1 MERRIVRA
9 AVISTDEGFLGDLR
23 RLLAGSEHGVELA
36 VEIAAHFDR
45 ITEEHL
51 KELRAVNPE
60 LIFIDLEGD
69 PETGIRLA
77 QFLAEANPLRRF
89 VAVGPTLSPELL
101 LEAMRA
107 GISEYVPKPATR
119 EALSGALE
127 RVERKL
133 GATPREGQ
141 ARPPGRL
148 LAFFSA
154 KGGSGS
160 TTLATNVAIHLH
172 RLTGRRTLLV
182 DLDLELG
189 EVALFLGVQPRFNF
203 VDMIRNFH
211 RMDAELLASFIER
224 HDTGV
229 HLLSAPY
236 QPEKAEVVT
245 ADQIRKILSFLK
257 QHYDYVI
264 VDTPKSFSPA
274 TQATLEQAETVFLTT
289 NVDLPSLRN
298 IKRCLPLLERVLG
311 RTDQRL
317 CLVVNRYHPRD
328 VISLQDVERT
338 LGMKVYW
345 TLANDYEAVIRS
357 INTGK
362 PVVLD
367 GSSAYTADVKA
378 LAAEIAG
385 LSTGQ
390 RRARRGLARLFAP
403 LARLWGGSRRR
414 RAEAAR
420 P

>member
-23 RLLAGSEHGVELA
+23 RVLAGSEHGVALA
-36 VEIAAHFDR
+36 VEIATHFDR

-69 PETGIRLA
+69 PETGIKLA
-77 QFLAEANPLRRF
+77 QFLADANPLRRF
-89 VAVGPTLSPELL
+89 IAVGPTLSPELL

-107 GISEYVPKPATR
+107 GISEYVPKPATG

-127 RVERKL
+127 RIQRKL

-141 ARPPGRL
+141 ARAPGRL

-172 RLTGRRTLLV
+172 RLTGKPTLLV

-211 RMDAELLASFIER
+211 RMDAQLLASFIER
-224 HDTGV
+224 HETGV
-229 HLLSAPY
+229 HVLSAPY

-245 ADQIRKILSFLK
+245 ADQIRKILSFL
-257 QHYDYVI
+257 
-264 VDTPKSFSPA
+264 
-274 TQATLEQAETVFLTT
+274 
-289 NVDLPSLRN
+289 
-298 IKRCLPLLERVLG
+298 
-311 RTDQRL
+311 
-317 CLVVNRYHPRD
+317 
-328 VISLQDVERT
+328 
-338 LGMKVYW
+338 
-345 TLANDYEAVIRS
+345 
-357 INTGK
+357 
-362 PVVLD
+362 
-367 GSSAYTADVKA
+367 
-378 LAAEIAG
+378 
-385 LSTGQ
+385 
-390 RRARRGLARLFAP
+390 
-403 LARLWGGSRRR
+403 
-414 RAEAAR
+414 
-420 P
+420 